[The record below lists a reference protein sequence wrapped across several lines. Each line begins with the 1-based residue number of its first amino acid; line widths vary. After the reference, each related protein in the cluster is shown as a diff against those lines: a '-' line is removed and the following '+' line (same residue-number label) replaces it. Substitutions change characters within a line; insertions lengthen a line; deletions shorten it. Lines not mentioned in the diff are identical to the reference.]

1 MHFTVA
7 AIICIG
13 SAVSVFA
20 LPSDTALAERFPGRF
35 SGTIQTPR
43 ATGLKSELDLSYEY
57 MTVTVQ
63 VGTPPQNQ
71 TLTFDTG
78 SPFL

>member
-1 MHFTVA
+1 MPWTTSTILLTA
-7 AIICIG
+7 LAQ
-13 SAVSVFA
+13 SVFA
-20 LPSDTALAERFPGRF
+20 LPYASRSENPKRGRF
-35 SGTIQTPR
+35 SGTLNTPR
-43 ATGLKSELDLSYEY
+43 QAKGRAVSGVAYDF
-57 MTVTVQ
+57 MTVTVA

>member
-1 MHFTVA
+1 MRLSCSLLTWV
-7 AIICIG
+7 G
-13 SAVSVFA
+13 SATVFA
-20 LPSDTALAERFPGRF
+20 LSPETGLEQGSLGKRF
-35 SGTIQTPR
+35 SGTMMTPR
-43 ATGLKSELDLSYEY
+43 ASGNKSELDLAYAY

-63 VGTPPQNQ
+63 VGKPPQNQ

>member
-1 MHFTVA
+1 MGSTVT
-7 AIICIG
+7 
-13 SAVSVFA
+13 VFA
-20 LPSDTALAERFPGRF
+20 LPQETGLEKRSLGKKF
-35 SGTIQTPR
+35 SGTMMTPR
-43 ATGLKSELDLSYEY
+43 ANGNISELDLSYAY

-63 VGTPPQNQ
+63 VGNPPQNQ